1 MLKIWGRANSFNVQ
15 KVMWAVS
22 EMDLPHERIDSGGKY
37 GGLDDP
43 GFLAMNPNALIPV
56 IDDGGTVV
64 WESNAIIR
72 YLAAKYGESIL
83 CGADAAH
90 RARADQWMD
99 WMQTKLN
106 PQFIGVFVGLIR
118 TPVDER
124 NHPAIEAFTAG
135 LNDCYRFLDRQ
146 LAIRPYL
153 AGDDFSMA
161 DIPAGATLYRY
172 YDMEIERPDL
182 AHLRDWYDRLR
193 ARPAYPAHVMISY
206 DDLRA

>member
-1 MLKIWGRANSFNVQ
+1 
-15 KVMWAVS
+15 MWAVG
-22 EMDLPHERIDSGGKY
+22 ELDLPHERIDSGGKY

-72 YLAAKYGESIL
+72 YLAAKYGEGTL
-83 CGADAAH
+83 CGAGPEG

-106 PQFIGVFVGLIR
+106 PPFIGVFLGLIR

-124 NHPAIEAFTAG
+124 DPSAIETFTAR
-135 LNDCYRFLDRQ
+135 LIDCYRFLDRQ
-146 LAIRPYL
+146 LASRPYL
-153 AGDDFSMA
+153 AGDEFSMA
-161 DIPAGATLYRY
+161 DIPAGTTLFRY
-172 YDMEIERPDL
+172 YNMEIERPGL
-182 AHLRDWYDRLR
+182 PHLEDWYDRLR

>member
-1 MLKIWGRANSFNVQ
+1 
-15 KVMWAVS
+15 MWAVD
-22 EMDLPHERIDSGGKY
+22 EMDLPHERIDFGGKY

-72 YLAAKYGESIL
+72 YLAAKDGGGIL
-83 CGADAAH
+83 CGAEPGE

-106 PQFIGVFVGLIR
+106 PPFIGVFVGLIR
-118 TPVDER
+118 TPAGER
-124 NHPAIEAFTAG
+124 DLPAIEAATAR

-146 LAIRPYL
+146 LASRPYL

-172 YDMEIERPDL
+172 YDMEIERPEL
-182 AHLRDWYDRLR
+182 KHLRDWYERLR
-193 ARPAYPAHVMISY
+193 DRPAYPAHVMISY
-206 DDLRA
+206 DDLRG